1 MLIEELAGRVD
12 ELNHGELDR
21 LHVET
26 VRLDEEDL
34 RKPVQR
40 VTSDHGHEYGLR
52 LPRGTV
58 LADGDIIHRDE
69 HGIVVVQ
76 TASTRVIVIT
86 PADAEQMGRVAHA
99 LGNRHMPAQFA
110 TRADGSAEMVVPDDH
125 TTISYLRHESVSFT
139 REERVLAE
147 PFHHAEHTH

>member
-12 ELNHGELDR
+12 DLEPAELDGV
-21 LHVET
+21 HIET

-40 VTSDHGHEYGLR
+40 VRSDHGHEYGLR

-76 TASTRVIVIT
+76 VASTRVIVIT
-86 PADAEQMGRVAHA
+86 PVSAEQMGLVAHA

-110 TRADGSAEMVVPDDH
+110 SRADGSAEMVVPDDH
-125 TTISYLRHESVSFT
+125 TTVSYLRHESIPFAH
-139 REERVLAE
+139 EDRVLAE